1 MFQKI
6 KSDDLDDAD
15 NGTANIFEQ
24 EEDFEGAYEQFD
36 TVGKPSWMLDLQ
48 PFKNFSIFFEK
59 VRDDF

>member
-36 TVGKPSWMLDLQ
+36 TVGKPS
-48 PFKNFSIFFEK
+48 
-59 VRDDF
+59 